1 VSTKWIHSVNG
12 GGCVVR
18 FARMAGSTTRP
29 RAPRPVAR
37 RGDTAEA
44 AYVRLREMIVDGA
57 FHPDERLPHARLM
70 KVLRVGRT
78 PLRTALGRLQ
88 SDGLVVAT
96 PNHGVKVAPAPLGA
110 AEEMWVLRFLVEPP
124 LLEALTPRIS
134 DDDLERLSGLL
145 ERMRAC
151 QDDPEAFQ
159 RAHREFHTLERA
171 SFASPFHDALVA
183 ELYWHLHRHHQT
195 HLVRHRYAEDFIAL
209 DAETV
214 AALAARDGARARRAL
229 ELHLVDAALAFLS
242 DVDADYIPERV
253 VAVARAQGLRIET
266 DEAGRV
272 PMPARVTWLD
282 DGAPLPA
289 LRTSRVRYEPPAAAR
304 TRRTR

>member
-1 VSTKWIHSVNG
+1 
-12 GGCVVR
+12 
-18 FARMAGSTTRP
+18 MAASTTHP
-29 RAPRPVAR
+29 ATTRAVAR

-44 AYVRLREMIVDGA
+44 AYLRLRDLIIDGV
-57 FHPDERLPHARLM
+57 FLPDERLPHTKLM

-96 PNHGVKVAPAPLGA
+96 PNHGVKVAPAPLAA

-134 DDDLERLSGLL
+134 DDDLERLSALL
-145 ERMRAC
+145 AQMREC
-151 QDDPEAFQ
+151 QDDPEEFQ
-159 RAHREFHTLERA
+159 RVHREFHTLERA

-195 HLVRHRYAEDFIAL
+195 HLVRHRYSEDFLTL

-214 AALAARDGARARRAL
+214 AALAARDGTRARRAL

-242 DVDADYIPERV
+242 DVDPDYRPERI
-253 VAVARAQGLRIET
+253 VAVARAQGLSIET
-266 DEAGRV
+266 DGDGTV
-272 PMPARVTWLD
+272 PVPARVRWLD
-282 DGAPLPA
+282 DRPVLRA
-289 LRTSRVRYEPPAAAR
+289 LRTSRLRHEPEGHRQAR
-304 TRRTR
+304 PDAGVHA